1 MPMTFET
8 GCGQATG
15 KARRRGRFLLPAMAL
30 ALVTLSACEAPVQ
43 VRGNL
48 PDKELVT
55 SIEPGRHTR
64 DQVSAILGSPSSIST
79 FGSKQWYYIGSK
91 VETFAFKKPKVLER
105 NILVVS
111 FNDSGLVDKTEALT
125 LADGKDISPVDRI
138 TPTEGRDFTI
148 FQQLFGNLGRLPSAI
163 GGTN

>member
-1 MPMTFET
+1 MPMAF
-8 GCGQATG
+8 ATG
-15 KARRRGRFLLPAMAL
+15 RGNATKRVGRPSCALLVTAAMAL
-30 ALVTLSACEAPVQ
+30 TVLSACEVPVQ

-48 PDKELVT
+48 PDKELVS
-55 SIEPGRHTR
+55 SIEPGRHSR
-64 DQVSAILGSPSSIST
+64 DQVSSILGSPSSIST
-79 FGSKQWYYIGSK
+79 FGSKRWYYIGSK
-91 VETFAFKKPKVLER
+91 VETFAFQKPKVLER

-111 FNDSGLVDKTEALT
+111 FNDAGLVDKTEALT
-125 LADGKDISPVDRI
+125 LADGKDISPVGRI